1 MNRSDPPKK
10 PPSGTPS
17 PDSSGSHESPV
28 SRLRS
33 SVAFLTDRNAGRS
46 ASPDESVSILDGDWN
61 NRVHK
66 RKHFRTG
73 KTASTESG
81 PGSAVEKTEFPRTTP
96 GYRLKR
102 LMAKFFR

>member
-33 SVAFLTDRNAGRS
+33 SVAFLMDRNAGRS
-46 ASPDESVSILDGDWN
+46 ASSDESVSILDGDWN

-73 KTASTESG
+73 KTVCTEAG
-81 PGSAVEKTEFPRTTP
+81 QGLAAEKTELTHTNT
-96 GYRLKR
+96 GSRLKR